1 MDGFGNPGQNL
12 YYRWQGATALKL
24 VDGVWYESSM
34 PVAGWGDSHG
44 DQAENQVGGAGY
56 PLGVI
61 FWFRADADADR
72 YRLYYFNVNAYDA
85 IGFDPTL
92 KPNPPLAPGK
102 GPTKVIRYIEMDAHS
117 PYTIYSDKTGGRSN
131 SQYGGAA
138 ATSPWGDHSA
148 EADFYMCC
156 YGDNDGSNF
165 TAPGAVAGYVRIGTA
180 EGGAAFTD
188 GPFSALVDSL
198 SHLIAAIN
206 RSGTPGATY
215 AEATVQNT
223 LARAFFKEIFG
234 KVYAD
239 GWVGVDTAIEA
250 RALVAGSAG
259 NTIACLTSRNF
270 PTYWG
275 WVGEGNVQHDFLY
288 NGEDATSGTV
298 SDPPVN
304 PRPAW
309 WKDPD
314 STVASPLA
322 WTFPWGAGSFTQYR
336 WIGVSAIVDTREG
349 PMAYAGYIQGDTT
362 PNTAARIEW
371 GEVSGATAY
380 RVYVFNCRASDGELF
395 DPHLHN
401 MGLVVARGT
410 GDVLVQFTEVP
421 ASPANWG
428 GWPPAS
434 AWADPAQVP
443 DFECDISGDAD
454 GTAWVMW
461 T

>member
-165 TAPGAVAGYVRIGTA
+165 TAPGAVPDFCETFLGPTFGSAWTPPAVSGAEIVLTYVANYPITISKS
-180 EGGAAFTD
+180 T
-188 GPFSALVDSL
+188 
-198 SHLIAAIN
+198 
-206 RSGTPGATY
+206 GATP
-215 AEATVQNT
+215 EVVHMEIHEDLFDPILATELLNQLYDELTVDPRSMTITT
-223 LARAFFKEIFG
+223 LEE
-234 KVYAD
+234 
-239 GWVGVDTAIEA
+239 GWALGQTLIISMASRGVDASFGVISIEMSMIESTYWQYTLTAKE
-250 RALVAGSAG
+250 LSVAG
-259 NTIACLTSRNF
+259 TFL
-270 PTYWG
+270 
-275 WVGEGNVQHDFLY
+275 GEWRELLGS
-288 NGEDATSGTV
+288 DATSLQRTNPGT
-298 SDPPVN
+298 
-304 PRPAW
+304 
-309 WKDPD
+309 
-314 STVASPLA
+314 STGVMSPIFL
-322 WTFPWGAGSFTQYR
+322 GGSRFH
-336 WIGVSAIVDTREG
+336 A
-349 PMAYAGYIQGDTT
+349 
-362 PNTAARIEW
+362 
-371 GEVSGATAY
+371 
-380 RVYVFNCRASDGELF
+380 
-395 DPHLHN
+395 
-401 MGLVVARGT
+401 
-410 GDVLVQFTEVP
+410 VQLP
-421 ASPANWG
+421 
-428 GWPPAS
+428 
-434 AWADPAQVP
+434 
-443 DFECDISGDAD
+443 
-454 GTAWVMW
+454 
-461 T
+461 